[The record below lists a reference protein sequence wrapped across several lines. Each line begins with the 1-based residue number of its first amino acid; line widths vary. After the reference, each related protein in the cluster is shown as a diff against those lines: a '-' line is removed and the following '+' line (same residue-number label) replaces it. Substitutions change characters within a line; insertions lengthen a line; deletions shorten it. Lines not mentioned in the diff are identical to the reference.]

1 MRRYTRKEILEKL
14 NARVAQKEPII
25 ICEAGVGITAKMA
38 EAAGVD
44 MILLDNAAMFRMR
57 GVDDAVAYRPYGDTN
72 RMVCSLANRVQS
84 VVDGTPVIAGIAMA
98 DPNKNMQHFVEE
110 LLALG
115 ISGVANL
122 PSVGP
127 LPTSYRANIEK
138 NNLGVKREIA
148 FLRECRERD
157 IFTLGQGFYEDDLRA
172 ISAGGADVVCI
183 NMRFVVEQTTQPALY
198 NDLDACCA
206 YINSLIR
213 AIKSENEENLVAI
226 YGGPFNTVEA
236 IEKCFHDTDTNVYI
250 STCYSDEIP
259 MRKLITKAVREFA
272 SFTLGTGQQ
281 K

>member
-1 MRRYTRKEILEKL
+1 MRRNTRKEILEKL
-14 NARVAQKEPII
+14 NARVAHKEPII

-72 RMVCSLANRVQS
+72 QMVRSLANRVQS

-98 DPNKNMQHFVEE
+98 DPNRNMPQFVDA

-138 NNLGVKREIA
+138 NDLGVKREIA
-148 FLRECRERD
+148 FIHACRERD

-183 NMRFVVEQTTQPALY
+183 NMRFVVEQTTRPALY
-198 NDLDACCA
+198 NDLDACCD
-206 YINSLIR
+206 YINNLIR
-213 AIKSENEENLVAI
+213 AIKSENEENLVAV
-226 YGGPFNTVEA
+226 YGGPFNTAEA
-236 IEKCFHDTDTNVYI
+236 IEKCFRDTDTNGYI

-281 K
+281 R

>member
-1 MRRYTRKEILEKL
+1 MRRNTRKEILEKL
-14 NARVAQKEPII
+14 NARVARKEPII
-25 ICEAGVGITAKMA
+25 VCEAGVGITAKMA
-38 EAAGVD
+38 EASGVD

-57 GVDDAVAYRPYGDTN
+57 GVDDAVAYRPYGDAN
-72 RMVCSLANRVQS
+72 RMVRSLANRVQS
-84 VVDGTPVIAGIAMA
+84 VVDETPVLAGIAMA
-98 DPNKNMQHFVEE
+98 DPNKNMEHFVDA
-110 LLALG
+110 LLKLG

-127 LPTSYRANIEK
+127 LPASYRANIEK
-138 NNLGVKREIA
+138 NNLGVTREIA
-148 FLRECRERD
+148 FLHACRERD

-183 NMRFVVEQTTQPALY
+183 NMRFVVEQTTRPALY
-198 NDLDACCA
+198 NDLDACCD

-226 YGGPFNTVEA
+226 YGGPFHTVEA
-236 IEKCFHDTDTNVYI
+236 IEKCFHDTDTNAYI